1 MDYVC
6 SVVFICQSF
15 DLIIN
20 RRVISFK
27 KNSLFIVSDKI
38 RRELP
43 VCPSKLRIVDIDKKT
58 CLSFFIDVNN
68 ELPGKFTLD
77 KNGYIAE
84 EEPPLSL
91 VFSLFE
97 GIKIADSHSLWLK
110 ERLCISLLAM
120 FKKRESVNS
129 FILTNINTFT
139 CKITGII
146 SFNIE
151 RQWHLKDIAEL
162 IYTSES
168 LIKKRLRDEGTSFTE
183 ILRDTRMRFAK
194 KLITSNSY
202 SINVVAQKCGYNS
215 TSYFICA
222 FKDYYGVTPSHY
234 FEKIIGVT
242 DGINKTID

>member
-1 MDYVC
+1 M
-6 SVVFICQSF
+6 FI
-15 DLIIN
+15 L
-20 RRVISFK
+20 
-27 KNSLFIVSDKI
+27 
-38 RRELP
+38 
-43 VCPSKLRIVDIDKKT
+43 
-58 CLSFFIDVNN
+58 FIDVNN

-97 GIKIADSHSLWLK
+97 GIKIADSYSLWLK

-183 ILRDTRMRFAK
+183 ILRDTRMRYAK